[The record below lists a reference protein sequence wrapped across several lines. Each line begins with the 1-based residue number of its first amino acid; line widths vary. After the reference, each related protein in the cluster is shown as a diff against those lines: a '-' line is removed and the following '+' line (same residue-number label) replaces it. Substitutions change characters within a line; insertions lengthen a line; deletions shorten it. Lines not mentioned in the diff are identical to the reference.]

1 MNGTRARRSEAQVRR
16 SAWPGWIWAVPIA
29 AFAVTGWLGIRAFV
43 REGATVTVSFD
54 NAYGMKPDDTIVTLR
69 GVKIGAVSQIA
80 LAPDGQHVQAELM
93 IDRAEKKYLRSGTK
107 FFLRG
112 AHVDLS
118 DPASMKAMLSGPE
131 IVMDPGSGEPASHF
145 DGLDRRPAL
154 APGHGPMVTYLV
166 RFDGAVGE
174 LKNGAKVQLRGF
186 DVGTVTSVRLNYDA
200 RTGSLST
207 PVQVALNPS
216 QLGIVGAPPPA
227 NGDWRPL
234 VDGMLGRLVSTGL
247 RARLSQDPP
256 VIGADKINLDFVQG
270 APAATLASEDGLSVI
285 PSAPAANLDTTMAK
299 ANEVIQKI
307 DDLPIRQTG
316 EQVRSIAA
324 HINALSS
331 SPQIRD
337 SLTHIDH
344 SVAQI
349 DRTLQQVTPQIGP
362 LVTQLRETASS
373 AERTVAAANR
383 TLGADASSQN
393 DLPATLQELTDTARS
408 IRALADYLDRHPE
421 ALVEGR
427 QKEAQ

>member
-29 AFAVTGWLGIRAFV
+29 AFAVTGWLGVRAFV

-69 GVKIGAVSQIA
+69 GVKVGAVSQIA
-80 LAPDGQHVQAELM
+80 LAPDGQHVQAELR

-131 IVMDPGSGEPASHF
+131 IVMDPGSGEPASRF

-154 APGHGPMVTYLV
+154 APGHGPIVTYLV

-200 RTGSLST
+200 RTGALST
-207 PVQVALNPS
+207 PVQIALNPS
-216 QLGIVGAPPPA
+216 QLGIGGAPPPA